1 MPYVALV
8 GAMACINA
16 FSVLRTEKSVDLKL
30 SELEAN
36 ATLTEYYYANGTIL
50 VRSDGFN
57 TNWKKTPVVVDCSFQ
72 NETYGVKLIKCG
84 YGDGDCYI
92 SDLCIIQFN

>member
-36 ATLTEYYYANGTIL
+36 ATLTEYYYENGTKL
-50 VRSDGFN
+50 VRSDEFN
-57 TNWKKTPVVVDCSFQ
+57 TNWKETHVQVSCSFIH
-72 NETYGVKLIKCG
+72 ESYTIDMIKCG
-84 YGDGDCYI
+84 YGKGDCYI
-92 SDLCIIQFN
+92 SDMCIMKFN